1 MRHPWTLTFA
11 AFALLA
17 AGCGQPSSDPAPKPG
32 AANEANAE
40 ADGSPE
46 GRLFEQLRG
55 GAVQL
60 QLAQDAVAEA
70 YAEVN
75 ALKNEPDF
83 GPETGEAL
91 TDLEAMLDSVGATLS
106 EHVSSPSKASVEA
119 DFGAA
124 DEMRLKAI
132 DAANDAHYELQECRG
147 LIEGVLD
154 QTGEHLRPRV
164 DAVFEKTRTAQAEI
178 ESAVTTL
185 GGVIAPPGGDE

>member
-1 MRHPWTLTFA
+1 MRHPWTLSVA
-11 AFALLA
+11 AIALLA
-17 AGCGQPSSDPAPKPG
+17 VGCGQPSSGGSQSP
-32 AANEANAE
+32 ETSNASKAE
-40 ADGSPE
+40 SDGSPE

-75 ALKNEPDF
+75 VLKNEPDF

-91 TDLEAMLDSVGATLS
+91 SDLEAMLDSVGATLS
-106 EHVSSPSKASVEA
+106 EFVAAPSKASIES

-124 DEMRLKAI
+124 DELRLKAI

-164 DAVFEKTRTAQAEI
+164 DAVFEKIRTAQAEI

>member
-1 MRHPWTLTFA
+1 MRHPWTLSLA
-11 AFALLA
+11 AIALLA
-17 AGCGQPSSDPAPKPG
+17 VGCGQPSSGDAAPSGP
-32 AANEANAE
+32 ANETKAG
-40 ADGSPE
+40 DDSSPE

-106 EHVSSPSKASVEA
+106 ELVSSPSKASVEA

-124 DEMRLKAI
+124 DELRLKAI
-132 DAANDAHYELQECRG
+132 DAANDAHYELQECLG
-147 LIEGVLD
+147 LVEGVLD

-164 DAVFEKTRTAQAEI
+164 DAVFEKIRTAQAEI